1 MKEADE
7 VEPFFVG
14 NTPIFFDGH
23 PTNTDGKTK
32 NHWSGAEVAMASC
45 YGCGATPAGN
55 FNLTYS
61 FDSSG

>member
-55 FNLTYS
+55 LC
-61 FDSSG
+61 